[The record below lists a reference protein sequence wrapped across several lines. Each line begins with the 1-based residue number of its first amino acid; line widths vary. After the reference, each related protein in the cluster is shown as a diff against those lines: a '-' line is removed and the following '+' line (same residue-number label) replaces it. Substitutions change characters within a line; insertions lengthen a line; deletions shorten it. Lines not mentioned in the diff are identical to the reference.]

1 MASVFSVAIGWIST
15 IVIVDCSALVDC
27 PFPGSLTGEGFSLL
41 FFVCAI
47 SGVVNVSRIHYGI
60 HEATSIMRYM
70 RPKRK
75 PRELTTVSFLGCR
88 RSLGGFWV
96 VCVLST

>member
-41 FFVCAI
+41 FFVCALW
-47 SGVVNVSRIHYGI
+47 H
-60 HEATSIMRYM
+60 
-70 RPKRK
+70 
-75 PRELTTVSFLGCR
+75 FW
-88 RSLGGFWV
+88 GF
-96 VCVLST
+96 

>member
-1 MASVFSVAIGWIST
+1 MASVFSVTIGWIST

-41 FFVCAI
+41 FFCLRPLAFLGLLM
-47 SGVVNVSRIHYGI
+47 SPG
-60 HEATSIMRYM
+60 SIMRYM

-88 RSLGGFWV
+88 RSLGGSWV